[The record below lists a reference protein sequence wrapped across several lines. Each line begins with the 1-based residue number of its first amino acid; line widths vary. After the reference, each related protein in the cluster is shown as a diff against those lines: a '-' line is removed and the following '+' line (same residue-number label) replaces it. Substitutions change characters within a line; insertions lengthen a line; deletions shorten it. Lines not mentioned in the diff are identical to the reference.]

1 MYLIQTM
8 TNKIEKIV
16 DETQHD
22 ESDDEVEDLE
32 GLQLDEDTDS
42 EYDGSQAEEDNDL
55 TTIIDHFF
63 TNEDGENLA
72 DILSGFKKS
81 LDTQNKILMKI
92 ANILNEKNKAA

>member
-1 MYLIQTM
+1 M
-8 TNKIEKIV
+8 TIEKIV
-16 DETQHD
+16 SEKSQDD
-22 ESDDEVEDLE
+22 SDDEVEDLE
-32 GLQLDEDTDS
+32 GLDQFDEDTDS
-42 EYDGSQAEEDNDL
+42 EYEGSQAEEDNDL

-92 ANILNEKNKAA
+92 ANILQDKSKAV

>member
-1 MYLIQTM
+1 M
-8 TNKIEKIV
+8 TIEKIEKTK
-16 DETQHD
+16 DD
-22 ESDDEVEDLE
+22 SDDEVEDLE
-32 GLQLDEDTDS
+32 GLDQFDEDTDS
-42 EYDGSQAEEDNDL
+42 EYGGSQAEEDNDL

-92 ANILNEKNKAA
+92 ANILHEKNKTA

>member
-1 MYLIQTM
+1 MFVVQTM
-8 TNKIEKIV
+8 AIEKIV
-16 DETQHD
+16 PEKSQD

-32 GLQLDEDTDS
+32 GLDQFDEDTDS
-42 EYDGSQAEEDNDL
+42 EYEGSQAEEDNDL

-92 ANILNEKNKAA
+92 ANILHEKNKAT

>member
-1 MYLIQTM
+1 M

-16 DETQHD
+16 DETQYN

-32 GLQLDEDTDS
+32 GLRLDEDTDS

-92 ANILNEKNKAA
+92 ANILSEKNKAA

>member
-1 MYLIQTM
+1 M
-8 TNKIEKIV
+8 TIEKIV
-16 DETQHD
+16 SEKSQDD
-22 ESDDEVEDLE
+22 SDDEVEDLE
-32 GLQLDEDTDS
+32 GLDQFDEDTDS
-42 EYDGSQAEEDNDL
+42 EYEGSQAEEDNDL

-92 ANILNEKNKAA
+92 ANILQDKSKSA

>member
-1 MYLIQTM
+1 M
-8 TNKIEKIV
+8 TIEKIV
-16 DETQHD
+16 SEKSQDD
-22 ESDDEVEDLE
+22 SDDEVEDLE
-32 GLQLDEDTDS
+32 GLDQFDEDTDS
-42 EYDGSQAEEDNDL
+42 EYEGSQAEEDNDL

-92 ANILNEKNKAA
+92 ANILQDKNKAA

>member
-1 MYLIQTM
+1 M
-8 TNKIEKIV
+8 TIEKIV
-16 DETQHD
+16 SEKTKDD
-22 ESDDEVEDLE
+22 SDDEVEDLE
-32 GLQLDEDTDS
+32 GLDQFDEDTDS
-42 EYDGSQAEEDNDL
+42 EYGGSQAEEDNDL

-92 ANILNEKNKAA
+92 ANILHEKNKTA

>member
-1 MYLIQTM
+1 M
-8 TNKIEKIV
+8 TIEKIV
-16 DETQHD
+16 SEKTKDD
-22 ESDDEVEDLE
+22 SDDEVEDLE
-32 GLQLDEDTDS
+32 GFDQFDEDTDS

-92 ANILNEKNKAA
+92 ANILHEKNKTA

>member
-32 GLQLDEDTDS
+32 GLQFDDDTDS

-55 TTIIDHFF
+55 TSIIDHFF

>member
-1 MYLIQTM
+1 M
-8 TNKIEKIV
+8 TIEKIV
-16 DETQHD
+16 SEKSQDD
-22 ESDDEVEDLE
+22 SDDEVEDLE
-32 GLQLDEDTDS
+32 GLDQFDEDTDS
-42 EYDGSQAEEDNDL
+42 EYDGSQAEEDNDM

-92 ANILNEKNKAA
+92 ANILQEKNKAA

>member
-1 MYLIQTM
+1 MYLVQTM
-8 TNKIEKIV
+8 TIEKIV
-16 DETQHD
+16 SEKSQDD
-22 ESDDEVEDLE
+22 SDDEVEDLE
-32 GLQLDEDTDS
+32 GLDQFDEDTDS
-42 EYDGSQAEEDNDL
+42 EYEGSQAEEDNDL

-92 ANILNEKNKAA
+92 ANILQDKNKAA

>member
-1 MYLIQTM
+1 M
-8 TNKIEKIV
+8 TIEKIV
-16 DETQHD
+16 SEKSQD

-32 GLQLDEDTDS
+32 GLDQFDEDTDS
-42 EYDGSQAEEDNDL
+42 EYEGSQAEEDNDL

-92 ANILNEKNKAA
+92 ANILHEKNKAA